1 MKTLAMRRS
10 CRVWTFLAMVTV
22 SHLVIRSGVGADLS
36 LGVFSVDI
44 IPPIGEGACIGFM
57 PSVTRIEHPLL
68 LKGIVLRSTQGT
80 WVLAAADLCGICNSS
95 HDRLRRVL
103 AEAADSTEDRV
114 VVQSLHQ
121 HTAPVLDLESA
132 RLIHGEEHPRY
143 QSHLDYQGVVEQA
156 ARRGA
161 SGALRSLRP
170 VTRVVG
176 SQAKVHQVASNR
188 RVPLGDGTIGVR
200 ASLTRDP
207 TIRDADEGLIDP
219 WLRSVTFFQGDQ
231 PLAELY
237 FYATH
242 PQTFYGNGRIS
253 WDMVG
258 MAREQLQSES
268 GVFTVYF
275 TGCGGNVT
283 VGKYNDGTPAARA
296 RLAESLFDA
305 MRKAQ
310 LAARESP
317 DAVVRLAELPDSAP
331 EWHTAEIAF
340 NVRNDGLFELD
351 ALTRKLASED
361 SLSARVTAGSFLAF
375 RQRLEE
381 GHRGRVA
388 RLRLGAIELLFLP
401 GEPFVEYQ
409 LFAQRV
415 AGNNRFVGMAGYGD
429 CGVWYFG
436 PDSIYQ
442 DRGGYEQTWSLT
454 GPCQQSVETALRG
467 LLRP

>member
-1 MKTLAMRRS
+1 
-10 CRVWTFLAMVTV
+10 
-22 SHLVIRSGVGADLS
+22 
-36 LGVFSVDI
+36 
-44 IPPIGEGACIGFM
+44 
-57 PSVTRIEHPLL
+57 
-68 LKGIVLRSTQGT
+68 
-80 WVLAAADLCGICNSS
+80 
-95 HDRLRRVL
+95 
-103 AEAADSTEDRV
+103 
-114 VVQSLHQ
+114 
-121 HTAPVLDLESA
+121 
-132 RLIHGEEHPRY
+132 
-143 QSHLDYQGVVEQA
+143 
-156 ARRGA
+156 
-161 SGALRSLRP
+161 
-170 VTRVVG
+170 
-176 SQAKVHQVASNR
+176 
-188 RVPLGDGTIGVR
+188 LGDGTIGVR

-207 TIRDADEGLIDP
+207 AIRDADEGLIDP

-231 PLAELY
+231 SLAELY

-283 VGKYNDGTPAARA
+283 VGKYNDGTPATRA
-296 RLAESLFDA
+296 RLADSLFDA

-317 DAVVRLAELPDSAP
+317 ESVVRLAELPDSTP

-340 NVRNDGLFELD
+340 TVRNDGLFELD
-351 ALTRKLASED
+351 ALRRKLASED

-381 GHRGRVA
+381 GHRGRA
-388 RLRLGAIELLFLP
+388 TRLRIGTIEMIFLP

-415 AGNNRFVGMAGYGD
+415 AGNNRFVGVAGYGD

-436 PDSIYQ
+436 PDSIYK
-442 DRGGYEQTWSLT
+442 DSGGYEQTWSLT
-454 GPCQQSVETALRG
+454 GPCQQSVETALRS
-467 LLRP
+467 LLQP